1 MNKMAKKACAFLC
14 VAFLFLSCL
23 CAQTYA
29 KELKD
34 IKIREAAELMK
45 KKPENLVI
53 LDVRTPAEFR
63 DGHIPNAKNM
73 DFFGGS
79 FDMDISRLPKND
91 TIIVYC
97 RSGKRSAGAADVLSD
112 AGFKKVLHMS
122 EGMEVW
128 EKAGL
133 PVEK

>member
-1 MNKMAKKACAFLC
+1 MINTAKKAGAILCA
-14 VAFLFLSCL
+14 AFLFLSCL
-23 CAQTYA
+23 CAQVIA

-45 KKPENLVI
+45 KKPDKLVI

-79 FDMDISRLPKND
+79 FDMDISKLSKDD
-91 TIIVYC
+91 TILVYC
-97 RSGKRSAGAADVLSD
+97 KSGKRSAGAADVLSD
-112 AGFKKVLHMS
+112 AGFKTVLHMS
-122 EGMEVW
+122 DGMDVWKKEGM
-128 EKAGL
+128 